1 MDSLP
6 LLLLSLAAGY
16 GVLVLSNKQERPLDK
31 LGRVIG
37 GLVLL
42 GALAGLLWPLVCAA
56 KYMCGGNTSCPISSK
71 KIVCPEPTT
80 SSSSAEPA
88 AAN

>member
-56 KYMCGGNTSCPISSK
+56 KYMCGNTSCPIRSK